1 MAAFVVTLA
10 DSRILAATPP
20 CEALGLRADTPAP
33 LSVKAVTR
41 AMGSAMG
48 HPPRL
53 ERIRL
58 PNAFVPRL
66 FSCAT
71 LPSAVGPVVLFADP
85 ASIPAAPELPHT
97 ELPRPPASA
106 DQRPIRFTWEMDGDA
121 RVTFV
126 SPTLQAELSGFG
138 DWQGRTLREL
148 EQDGLVQGVA
158 AALSALEGGATF
170 ANVTFHV
177 ADASGRRIEIGGVP
191 LFDAM
196 RRRVRLARLRPHLA
210 GASMRDSC
218 LTRTI
223 RAFGR
228 ECGAA
233 ARGQSVRAGT
243 LRLRRDRPHLSDA
256 IEGWPRADD
265 AGPSPSP
272 NSEEVP
278 TPAPDVTWTT
288 EAPTGKEP
296 EAPPQAPPRA
306 PADGPGI
313 SDEIAVSW
321 DDRLLDHLPVG
332 LAVQQDGAIIFL
344 NETLLAWLS
353 LEDVAAFHRAGG
365 FGVLLTS
372 EGAGAPLMLRTL
384 TGESPVDVRL
394 IRANWRGRPAVIHVV
409 RLLESAGET
418 KGAEEVKGE
427 AGLNAPDAPETD
439 SASARQAALDLF
451 AFPLLVLDPSGSMV
465 QANGAAAGLCEY
477 PLSEIIGE
485 PFTILFAPESQRQ
498 AVALLDQALA
508 ADSELA
514 PVTLMARSR
523 TGERRTVEVTL
534 SRPTGVPPCVCLA
547 LRAISTPEARPD
559 FAPPAS
565 AAGTEAVPSDE
576 DALGHFARRVSHGV
590 RSPLNGILG
599 FVESVRASTFGPV
612 GNSRYSGRR
621 KLPPLPPSN
630 YWRRLR
636 MLNPLRAPP
645 AEKAVQRVE
654 LATVVASAVQH
665 LAPAM
670 KRRRQIIRSDVAE
683 ALFAQINGD
692 ILAFIVRSVLEE
704 AVRATPGGG
713 QDHGVR
719 LFHGGRWALSVD
731 TRQRSRIER
740 AADLA
745 GPQCLRPRNSVRPLL
760 IRWPPLP
767 DGAPCRGA
775 EGQWGRDAPARGVE
789 TGMLCELH
797 LPA

>member
-20 CEALGLRADTPAP
+20 CEALGLRAETPAP

-106 DQRPIRFTWEMDGDA
+106 DQRPVRFTWEMDGDA

-126 SPTLQAELSGFG
+126 SPTLQADLSGFG
-138 DWQGRTLREL
+138 DWRGRTLREL

-196 RRRVRLARLRPHLA
+196 RRRVGWRGFGLIWPGQACATPVSQEQSAPLAANVVPLRGGNLSA
-210 GASMRDSC
+210 RERSAFDEIA
-218 LTRTI
+218 RT
-223 RAFGR
+223 
-228 ECGAA
+228 
-233 ARGQSVRAGT
+233 
-243 LRLRRDRPHLSDA
+243 LSDA

-265 AGPSPSP
+265 TGPSASS
-272 NSEEVP
+272 NTEEVP
-278 TPAPDVTWTT
+278 TPAPGVTWTS

-296 EAPPQAPPRA
+296 EAPPPAPPRA
-306 PADGPGI
+306 PADEPGI

-418 KGAEEVKGE
+418 KGAEEVKSE

-439 SASARQAALDLF
+439 NASARQAALDLF

-508 ADSELA
+508 ADGELA
-514 PVTLMARSR
+514 PITLIARSR

-534 SRPTGVPPCVCLA
+534 SRPTGAPPCVCLA
-547 LRAISTPEARPD
+547 LRTISTPEARPD
-559 FAPPAS
+559 FAPPAT

-612 GNSRYSGRR
+612 GNSRYSRQAEAAALAAQQLLATLEDVESLAR
-621 KLPPLPPSN
+621 
-630 YWRRLR
+630 
-636 MLNPLRAPP
+636 P
-645 AEKAVQRVE
+645 ASGEAVQRVE

-713 QDHGVR
+713 QIMVSASSTAE
-719 LFHGGRWALSVD
+719 GGL
-731 TRQRSRIER
+731 
-740 AADLA
+740 
-745 GPQCLRPRNSVRPLL
+745 CLL
-760 IRWPPLP
+760 IRDSGPALSEPQISQALNAFVP
-767 DGAPCRGA
+767 ATASDRFSSG
-775 EGQWGRDAPARGVE
+775 GRPFRMARLAAVLRANGGEMHLRRGVE